1 MGVLALLKHKPSAVA
16 SASEAEQANIF
27 ISNEL
32 VAEASKNAVKNLPC
46 IKDSSGNFVS
56 LLGETEAPAI
66 VGKVK
71 EGEEKENTFEKC
83 VLINIYGTPKNEAAS
98 SATVTV
104 TVETVALPV
113 FAISTVAVVQKV
125 LVASFYL

>member
-1 MGVLALLKHKPSAVA
+1 MGVLALLKHKPSTVA

-56 LLGETEAPAI
+56 LLGETEAPAE

-71 EGEEKENTFEKC
+71 EGEEKENTFEKN
-83 VLINIYGTPKNEAAS
+83 VLITIFFKLKLEAA
-98 SATVTV
+98 AYTITV
-104 TVETVALPV
+104 
-113 FAISTVAVVQKV
+113 
-125 LVASFYL
+125 

>member
-16 SASEAEQANIF
+16 SAAEAEQSNVF
-27 ISNEL
+27 VSNEL

-66 VGKVK
+66 VGKIK
-71 EGEEKENTFEKC
+71 EGEEKENTFEKHIFV
-83 VLINIYGTPKNEAAS
+83 VLYGLPKNEAAS
-98 SATVTV
+98 LCAVKVT
-104 TVETVALPV
+104 TEGVALPTFKGV
-113 FAISTVAVVQKV
+113 TA
-125 LVASFYL
+125 

>member
-1 MGVLALLKHKPSAVA
+1 MGVLALLKHKPSTVA

-32 VAEASKNAVKNLPC
+32 VAEAGKNAVKNLPC
-46 IKDSSGNFVS
+46 IKDSAGNFVS

-66 VGKVK
+66 VGKIK

-83 VLINIYGTPKNEAAS
+83 ILVVLYGLPKNEAAS
-98 SATVTV
+98 LATVKL
-104 TVETVALPV
+104 TVEGVALP
-113 FAISTVAVVQKV
+113 
-125 LVASFYL
+125 